1 MRFRLA
7 LTFVQVY
14 FFFNTCTS
22 PVKIFLVIF
31 IILIMLVID
40 EVMKTSMIRY
50 YNDIRVKTEIV
61 RDVT

>member
-7 LTFVQVY
+7 LTFVQVS

-22 PVKIFLVIF
+22 PVQIFLVIF